1 VRTGGPASPYF
12 LLRVDALIAATLAE
26 RRYNEN
32 VIANTRQP
40 PSDFPAPATS
50 ESTCHETPDSTANIM
65 KSAIIRM
72 FFLAMASISHAT
84 VAIKNQWLLGE
95 DGTLVAKVGTAD
107 LTRTGTTT
115 DGVGVVA
122 GSTVSQS
129 FTNPLNGSDGNPAA
143 SNFMTAANAIQNG
156 ISGCYDSLSGKKLGV
171 EYLGMTCTVVTM
183 MLDGL
188 CQKHQLKIKTN

>member
-1 VRTGGPASPYF
+1 
-12 LLRVDALIAATLAE
+12 
-26 RRYNEN
+26 
-32 VIANTRQP
+32 
-40 PSDFPAPATS
+40 
-50 ESTCHETPDSTANIM
+50 M

-171 EYLGMTCTVVTM
+171 EYLSMTCTVVTM